1 VASRMTTLGTGQ
13 AARQA
18 ARQGA
23 ILEIDGVT
31 KRYGGLVAVDS
42 VSFDVTPGEILGV
55 IGPNGAGKTTLFGLI
70 SGFIPPSAGQVRFDG
85 EMITGVPPHLLVRR
99 GLVRSFQIVQTF
111 ADMST
116 LDVVT
121 TAALVRRPMV
131 EAIDYAADVL
141 ARVGLSGKE
150 HLTPKQLSLQDKK
163 LLEVAKC
170 VATDPRLIL
179 LDEVMAGLTLAET
192 EAPLAAIRELNRQ
205 GVTIVM
211 IEHVMPVVM
220 RAAHRIIVLN
230 FGAKIAEGTPQEIL
244 NDKFVVEAYFGDH
257 IDA

>member
-1 VASRMTTLGTGQ
+1 L
-13 AARQA
+13 
-18 ARQGA
+18 A
-23 ILEIDGVT
+23 ILEVDGVT
-31 KRYGGLVAVDS
+31 KRFGGLVAVDA
-42 VSFDVTPGEILGV
+42 VSFSVEKGEILGI

-70 SGFIPPSAGQVRFDG
+70 SSFMPPTAGDVRFEG
-85 EMITGVPPHLLVRR
+85 RSIIGTPPHLLVKD

-121 TAALVRRPMV
+121 TAALVRRPMR
-131 EAIDYAADVL
+131 EAIDYAAL
-141 ARVGLSGKE
+141 ILKRVGLSGKE
-150 HLTPKQLSLQDKK
+150 FLTPKQLSLQDKK

-192 EAPLAAIRELNRQ
+192 EAPLAVIRELNAQ

-211 IEHVMPVVM
+211 IEHVMPVIM
-220 RAAHRIIVLN
+220 RAAHRMIVIN
-230 FGAKIAEGTPQEIL
+230 FGAKIAEGTPQQIL
-244 NDKFVVEAYFGDH
+244 EDKAVKDAYFGDH

>member
-1 VASRMTTLGTGQ
+1 M
-13 AARQA
+13 
-18 ARQGA
+18 A
-23 ILEIDGVT
+23 ILEVEGVT
-31 KRYGGLVAVDS
+31 KRFGGLVAVDA
-42 VSFDVTPGEILGV
+42 VSFAVQSGEILGI

-70 SGFIPPSAGQVRFDG
+70 SGFLPPSAGDVRFEG
-85 EMITGVPPHLLVRR
+85 RSIVGTAPHLLVKE

-121 TAALVRRPMV
+121 TAALVRRPLR
-131 EAIDYAADVL
+131 EAIDYAAL
-141 ARVGLSGKE
+141 ILKRVGLSGKE
-150 HLTPKQLSLQDKK
+150 FLTPKQLSLQDKK

-192 EAPLAAIRELNRQ
+192 EAPLAVIRDLNAQ

-211 IEHVMPVVM
+211 IEHVMPVIM
-220 RAAHRIIVLN
+220 RAAHRMIVIN

-244 NDKFVVEAYFGDH
+244 EDKAVKDAYFGDH

>member
-1 VASRMTTLGTGQ
+1 M
-13 AARQA
+13 
-18 ARQGA
+18 A
-23 ILEIDGVT
+23 ILEVDGVT
-31 KRYGGLVAVDS
+31 KRFGGLVAVDS
-42 VSFDVTPGEILGV
+42 VSFSVEKGEILGI

-70 SGFIPPSAGQVRFDG
+70 SGFIPPSSGDVRFEG
-85 EMITGVPPHLLVRR
+85 RSIVGTAPHLLVKD

-121 TAALVRRPMV
+121 TAALVRRPMR
-131 EAIDYAADVL
+131 EAIDYAAL
-141 ARVGLSGKE
+141 ILKRVGLAGKE
-150 HLTPKQLSLQDKK
+150 LLTPKQLSLQDKK

-192 EAPLAAIRELNRQ
+192 EAPLAVIRELNAQ

-211 IEHVMPVVM
+211 IEHVMPVIM
-220 RAAHRIIVLN
+220 RAAHRMIVIN
-230 FGAKIAEGTPQEIL
+230 FGAKIAEGTPQQIL
-244 NDKFVVEAYFGDH
+244 EDKAVKEAYFGDH

>member
-1 VASRMTTLGTGQ
+1 M
-13 AARQA
+13 
-18 ARQGA
+18 A
-23 ILEIDGVT
+23 ILEVDGVT
-31 KRYGGLVAVDS
+31 KRFGGLVAVDA
-42 VSFDVTPGEILGV
+42 VSFSVEKGEILGI

-70 SGFIPPSAGQVRFDG
+70 SSFMPPTAGDVRFEG
-85 EMITGVPPHLLVRR
+85 RSIIGTPPHLLVKD
-99 GLVRSFQIVQTF
+99 GLVRFFQIVQTF

-121 TAALVRRPMV
+121 TAALVRRPMR
-131 EAIDYAADVL
+131 EAIDYAAL
-141 ARVGLSGKE
+141 ILKRVGLSGKE
-150 HLTPKQLSLQDKK
+150 FLTPKQLSLQDKK

-192 EAPLAAIRELNRQ
+192 EAPLAVIRELNAQ

-211 IEHVMPVVM
+211 IEHVMPVIM
-220 RAAHRIIVLN
+220 RAAHRMIVIN
-230 FGAKIAEGTPQEIL
+230 FGAKIAEGTPQQIL
-244 NDKFVVEAYFGDH
+244 EDKAVKDAYFGDH